1 MKKIATVWKK
11 VWYTCIYLR
20 EGKCYF
26 RVWNKFEL
34 FICVK
39 KRYAIPFMFKSIRH
53 PNPSY
58 ELPTPVY
65 MILYS
70 SLSVVHSYQWG
81 TPIQYMHCP
90 LQSMNRLLQYLRCF
104 TIVYQLSTPVYQIL
118 HSSLWRVFSSPLIVY
133 SNLRYLSPVYK
144 LSTPVYYISQS
155 SL

>member
-1 MKKIATVWKK
+1 MGVRGSCQDGLCEIKESENKVTGKKGKFFTGCEIKVTGRKGVQNKRYPIFEENCNSVKK
-11 VWYTCIYLR
+11 GMIHLFYLR

-34 FICVK
+34 SIFVK

-90 LQSMNRLLQYLRCF
+90 L
-104 TIVYQLSTPVYQIL
+104 
-118 HSSLWRVFSSPLIVY
+118 
-133 SNLRYLSPVYK
+133 
-144 LSTPVYYISQS
+144 
-155 SL
+155 